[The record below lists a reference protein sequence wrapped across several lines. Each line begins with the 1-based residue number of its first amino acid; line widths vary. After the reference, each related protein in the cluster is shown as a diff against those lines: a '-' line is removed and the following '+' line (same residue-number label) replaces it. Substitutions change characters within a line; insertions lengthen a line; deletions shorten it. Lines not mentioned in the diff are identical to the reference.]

1 MKGNTFRRTS
11 EDQRTGQ
18 ADDQVSDDELYD
30 DAIDKDTADYYE
42 RSRKNKIRYQRLDIW
57 IAVGL
62 YLVSSS
68 IALAILF

>member
-1 MKGNTFRRTS
+1 MKIKSFRRSS
-11 EDQRTGQ
+11 EDQRARQ
-18 ADDQVSDDELYD
+18 ADDQVSDDESYN

-42 RSRKNKIRYQRLDIW
+42 RSRENKIRFRRLDIW

-68 IALAILF
+68 IALALLF

>member
-1 MKGNTFRRTS
+1 MKSNMFRRTS
-11 EDQRTGQ
+11 EDQQTSQ
-18 ADDQVSDDELYD
+18 ADDKKSDDELYD

-42 RSRKNKIRYQRLDIW
+42 RSRKNKIEIQRLDIW

-68 IALAILF
+68 IALALLF

>member
-1 MKGNTFRRTS
+1 MKSNMFRRTS
-11 EDQRTGQ
+11 KDQQTRQ
-18 ADDQVSDDELYD
+18 ADDQLSDDELYD

-42 RSRKNKIRYQRLDIW
+42 RSRKNKIEIQRLDIW

-68 IALAILF
+68 IALALLF

>member
-1 MKGNTFRRTS
+1 MKSDTFRQTS
-11 EDQRTGQ
+11 EDQRTCQ

-30 DAIDKDTADYYE
+30 DAIDKATADYYE
-42 RSRKNKIRYQRLDIW
+42 RSRRNKIKFQRLDIW